1 MWETRPKTKQK
12 RQYQYFFTIFIA
24 RWVPNLLYKQI
35 LIEGMA
41 QLGGGDVGGI
51 AELTI

>member
-1 MWETRPKTKQK
+1 MRKRDQK
-12 RQYQYFFTIFIA
+12 RDKNGSINIF
-24 RWVPNLLYKQI
+24 PNFYSRMSSKFAIYKQI

-41 QLGGGDVGGI
+41 QLGGGI